1 MNKHTP
7 GPWHVKFLAGAYRIT
22 PLVDSGRSIATVPL
36 STAPGRALNQSDA
49 ANAELIASAPALAAD
64 LATAREQIKTLQ
76 AIVQWALDDEDSGI
90 LGEEWEQQ
98 ARRALDETK

>member
-1 MNKHTP
+1 MKKTRYQIVVENNRM
-7 GPWHVKFLAGAYRIT
+7 A
-22 PLVDSGRSIATVPL
+22 D
-36 STAPGRALNQSDA
+36 
-49 ANAELIASAPALAAD
+49 D

-98 ARRALDETK
+98 ARRTLDETR